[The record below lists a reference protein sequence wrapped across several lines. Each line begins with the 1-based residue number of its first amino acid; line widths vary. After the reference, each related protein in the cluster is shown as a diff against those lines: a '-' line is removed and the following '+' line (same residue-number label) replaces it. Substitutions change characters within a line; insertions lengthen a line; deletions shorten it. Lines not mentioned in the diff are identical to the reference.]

1 LTKAGTQRHKCLNCG
16 KRFTAS
22 TRQLAGMRIDMDKA
36 AQVLSMLAEGMS
48 VEATSRL
55 TDTHKHTI
63 LDLLA
68 LVGYRCQ
75 QFLTRTIRGLK
86 VSDVQC
92 DEIWQFVYC
101 KNRQASRVISEGFS
115 GPCGDTWTF
124 TAIERT
130 SKLLLAWHF
139 GRRTFHDTMTFC
151 SRLRHATKGHFHLS
165 TDGFRAYENA
175 VPMYFA
181 GQIDYG
187 MLVKIF
193 GKSSAEDQRQYSPA
207 RIVGAN
213 KEVVMGRPD
222 EDRICT
228 SHSERMNGS
237 IRCFT
242 KRMGRLTYCFSKKWE
257 ATKPQWASTSP
268 TTISA
273 GSTRRYGAGLLQW
286 PLA

>member
-1 LTKAGTQRHKCLNCG
+1 
-16 KRFTAS
+16 
-22 TRQLAGMRIDMDKA
+22 MDKA
-36 AQVLSMLAEGMS
+36 AQVLSMLVEGMS

-75 QFLTRTIRGLK
+75 QFLTRTIRRLN

-101 KNRQASRVISEGFS
+101 KNKQAPRVIADGHP
-115 GPCGDTWTF
+115 GDCGDSWTF

-139 GRRTFHDTMTFC
+139 GRRTFKDTMTFC
-151 SRLRHATKGHFHLS
+151 SKLRQATKGHFHLS
-165 TDGFRAYENA
+165 TDGFRSYENA

-213 KEVVMGRPD
+213 KEVVMGSPD

-228 SHSERMNGS
+228 SHSERLNGS

-257 ATKPQWASTSP
+257 NHEAAMGLYFAHYNFCRTHRTLKGRTPAM
-268 TTISA
+268 A
-273 GSTRRYGAGLLQW
+273 AGLSDHVWTMREL
-286 PLA
+286 LDKISSTT